1 MYHLL
6 NGDETSKQKPNSRS
20 LSLSQLGQCKKDPIS
35 ISVQCNIYLA
45 FTIYKAL
52 REKKTNETV
61 FKGVLLALHLLYQK
75 IFSLTWND
83 SSLIK
88 KIFK

>member
-6 NGDETSKQKPNSRS
+6 NGDETKQTKTKLLHS
-20 LSLSQLGQCKKDPIS
+20 LVQLGQCKKDPIS

-45 FTIYKAL
+45 FTIYEAL
-52 REKKTNETV
+52 RGKKTNETV

-75 IFSLTWND
+75 MFSLTRND